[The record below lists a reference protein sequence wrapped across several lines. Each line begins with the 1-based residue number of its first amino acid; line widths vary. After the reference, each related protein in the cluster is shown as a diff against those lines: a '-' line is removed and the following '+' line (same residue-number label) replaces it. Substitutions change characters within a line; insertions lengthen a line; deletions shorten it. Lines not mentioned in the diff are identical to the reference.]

1 MEETLT
7 RHGPDHH
14 HHASPREMMRNV
26 NLLIEQHSSAGQR
39 IADRVTR
46 TVGSWRFIIT
56 QSCILVIWLILNVL
70 SWIQHWDPYP
80 FILLNLV
87 LSFQAAYT
95 APIIMMSQNRQSLK
109 DRLQADEDYR
119 VNRQAEQ
126 EIANLNAKIDV
137 LLDCLS
143 THFPDVVPPGARQSS
158 GLISSAGQGVVPP
171 IPESDGS
178 RNGPC
183 GE

>member
-1 MEETLT
+1 MDEIFGRQASAH
-7 RHGPDHH
+7 RHHT
-14 HHASPREMMRNV
+14 SPREVLRNV

-56 QSCILVIWLILNVL
+56 QSCLLVIWLILNVV
-70 SWIQHWDPYP
+70 SWTQHWDPYP
-80 FILLNLV
+80 FILLNLM

-119 VNRQAEQ
+119 VNRRAEE
-126 EIANLNAKIDV
+126 EIASLIAKTD
-137 LLDCLS
+137 LLIEHL
-143 THFPDVVPPGARQSS
+143 VPELHGVAEKEEPGHSLLPVACGDASQSS
-158 GLISSAGQGVVPP
+158 IQAGRDL
-171 IPESDGS
+171 DGA
-178 RNGPC
+178 
-183 GE
+183 